1 MEAFQ
6 LFLEA
11 KSPFLRHHLED
22 EKMASRQDSPAI
34 INEDG
39 DPNTLQEMVDA
50 DSMGDMVEEDLLTLD
65 PSMLSPSI
73 AFLFMVTFSYIDLS
87 GNL

>member
-1 MEAFQ
+1 MEALQ
-6 LFLEA
+6 LLLEA
-11 KSPFLRHHLED
+11 RSPFLRHHLRD
-22 EKMASRQDSPAI
+22 EKMANRQDSPAI

-50 DSMGDMVEEDLLTLD
+50 DSMGEMVEEDPLTLD

-73 AFLFMVTFSYIDLS
+73 ALLPIITFTFVDLS

>member
-1 MEAFQ
+1 MEALQ
-6 LFLEA
+6 LLLEA
-11 KSPFLRHHLED
+11 RSHFVRRDGER
-22 EKMASRQDSPAI
+22 EMADRQDSPAI

-50 DSMGDMVEEDLLTLD
+50 ESMGEVIEEDPLTLD
-65 PSMLSPSI
+65 PSMFTPSI
-73 AFLFMVTFSYIDLS
+73 ALLSTVTYTYVDLS